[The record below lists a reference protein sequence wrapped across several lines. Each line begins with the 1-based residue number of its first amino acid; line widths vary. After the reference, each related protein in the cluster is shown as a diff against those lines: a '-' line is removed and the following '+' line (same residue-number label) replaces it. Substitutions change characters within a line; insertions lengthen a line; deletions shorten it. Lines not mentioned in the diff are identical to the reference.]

1 MVRASNTLGD
11 LTSQISYSKNYQL
24 AAVVVAVNLTRL
36 DPLYKLRFT
45 YFGQLTRLPM
55 AKSIKA
61 LYENGVFKPLTKVR
75 LKNRQRVKLTVV
87 ESKQS
92 PKRFAKSKPKR
103 RPASLRAGVAAHPA
117 YRIVGLF
124 KSGLHDLSE
133 NHDKYLYQ

>member
-1 MVRASNTLGD
+1 
-11 LTSQISYSKNYQL
+11 
-24 AAVVVAVNLTRL
+24 
-36 DPLYKLRFT
+36 
-45 YFGQLTRLPM
+45 M

-92 PKRFAKSKPKR
+92 SKRLAKSTAKR
-103 RPASLRAGVAAHPA
+103 HASRRVVVAAHLA

>member
-1 MVRASNTLGD
+1 
-11 LTSQISYSKNYQL
+11 
-24 AAVVVAVNLTRL
+24 
-36 DPLYKLRFT
+36 
-45 YFGQLTRLPM
+45 M

-75 LKNRQRVKLTVV
+75 LKNRQRVQLTVV

-92 PKRFAKSKPKR
+92 SKRLTRSTAKR
-103 RPASLRAGVAAHPA
+103 RRVVVATHPA

-133 NHDKYLYQ
+133 NHDKYFINSLLRMPREENKVRLL

>member
-1 MVRASNTLGD
+1 
-11 LTSQISYSKNYQL
+11 
-24 AAVVVAVNLTRL
+24 
-36 DPLYKLRFT
+36 
-45 YFGQLTRLPM
+45 M

-61 LYENGVFKPLTKVR
+61 LYENGVFKPLSKVR

-92 PKRFAKSKPKR
+92 PKRLVKSTAKHRSESR
-103 RPASLRAGVAAHPA
+103 RVSVAAHPA